1 MKNIGTSSD
10 LLSKPVFQQSSED
23 AYQDK
28 DFQSPERLGRVE
40 QKSAKNSGGCVSWEV
55 ESVVFPDGTKFRGKY
70 KGYFYYGKVR
80 NGTLTLDEKEFVSP
94 CEAALTITRNPIDG
108 WLFWDCKLP
117 EQVSWMNISEFKK
130 LNSVHPQL

>member
-10 LLSKPVFQQSSED
+10 LLSKPVFQQSPED

-94 CEAALTITRNPIDG
+94 CEAALTITRTPIDG

>member
-10 LLSKPVFQQSSED
+10 LLSKPVFQQSPED
-23 AYQDK
+23 AYQNEVS
-28 DFQSPERLGRVE
+28 QSPERPGSLK
-40 QKSAKNSGGCVSWEV
+40 QQSAINSGNCASWKV

-80 NGTLTLDEKEFVSP
+80 NGTMTLDEKEFVSP
-94 CEAALTITRNPIDG
+94 CEAALTITRTPIDG

-130 LNSVHPQL
+130 LNSC

>member
-80 NGTLTLDEKEFVSP
+80 NGTMTLDEKEFVSP

>member
-10 LLSKPVFQQSSED
+10 LLSKPVFQQSPED

-94 CEAALTITRNPIDG
+94 CEAALTITRTPIDG

-117 EQVSWMNISEFKK
+117 EQVSWM
-130 LNSVHPQL
+130 

>member
-10 LLSKPVFQQSSED
+10 LLSKPVFQQSPED

>member
-10 LLSKPVFQQSSED
+10 LLSKPVFQQSPED

-94 CEAALTITRNPIDG
+94 CEAALTITRTPIDG

-117 EQVSWMNISEFKK
+117 EQVSWMN
-130 LNSVHPQL
+130 

>member
-40 QKSAKNSGGCVSWEV
+40 QKSAKNSGDCVSWEV

-94 CEAALTITRNPIDG
+94 CEAALTITRTPIDG

>member
-10 LLSKPVFQQSSED
+10 LLSKPVFQQSPED

-94 CEAALTITRNPIDG
+94 CEAALTITRTPIDG

-130 LNSVHPQL
+130 LNSC

>member
-23 AYQDK
+23 AYQNK

>member
-10 LLSKPVFQQSSED
+10 LLSKPVFQQSPED

-55 ESVVFPDGTKFRGKY
+55 ESVVFPDGTKFRAKY

-80 NGTLTLDEKEFVSP
+80 NGTMTLDEKEFVSP
-94 CEAALTITRNPIDG
+94 CEAALTITRTPIDG

-130 LNSVHPQL
+130 LNSC

>member
-130 LNSVHPQL
+130 LNSC

>member
-23 AYQDK
+23 AYQNK

-130 LNSVHPQL
+130 LNSC

>member
-10 LLSKPVFQQSSED
+10 LLSKPVFQQSPED
-23 AYQDK
+23 AYQNK

-94 CEAALTITRNPIDG
+94 CEAALTITRTPIDG

-130 LNSVHPQL
+130 LNSC